1 MEQFW
6 NRVDSFLE
14 TLLAPIGWLFQWLV
28 DLPWGTWLVWGAI
41 IGFGGYILFRFIGL
55 VIYVASTFGF
65 LKLTGIL
72 IHLLIT
78 CGLAFSA
85 CNSRA
90 DAPIPLFLISLWLF
104 FKHLNRLEA

>member
-6 NRVDSFLE
+6 SRVDNFLE

-41 IGFGGYILFRFIGL
+41 IGFGGYLLATLIQFG
-55 VIYVASTFGF
+55 IYVASTYGYP
-65 LKLTGIL
+65 KLAVLI

-78 CGLAFSA
+78 GGLAYSA
-85 CNSRA
+85 FTSEA
-90 DAPIPLFLISLWLF
+90 AAPMLFFLISLRLL
-104 FKHLNRLEA
+104 FKH